1 MSAQGTVLF
10 VDDEIEMGYMITQL
24 FEHRGYKVVV
34 AENAEVAMNMAD
46 TVPLNVII
54 LDVDL
59 AGENGLKLM
68 TFMHRNHPG
77 VPIIIYTGLIHS
89 EETVKQALADG
100 ASIYLQKGGTLEEL
114 FDAVRKVMG
123 K

>member
-1 MSAQGTVLF
+1 MSKLGTILF

-24 FEHRGYKVVV
+24 FEHRGYKVVA
-34 AENAEVAMNMAD
+34 AENADVALNLAD
-46 TVPLNVII
+46 GVPLNVMI
-54 LDVDL
+54 LDVDI

-77 VPIIIYTGLIHS
+77 VPIIIYTGMEHS

-100 ASIYLQKGGTLEEL
+100 ATMYLKKGGSLEEL
-114 FDAVRKVMG
+114 YEAVHKLTT

>member
-1 MSAQGTVLF
+1 MSTLGTILF

-24 FEHRGYKVVV
+24 FETRGYKVVA
-34 AENAEVAMNMAD
+34 AENADVAMSMAD
-46 TVPLNVII
+46 NVPLTAMI

-59 AGENGLKLM
+59 AGENGLKLL

-77 VPIIIYTGLIHS
+77 IPIIVYTGVEQPDS
-89 EETVKQALADG
+89 TVKQAMADG
-100 ASIYLQKGGTLEEL
+100 ASLYLMKGGPIEEL
-114 FDAVRKVMG
+114 FDAVRKVTA